1 MTTENS
7 SQETAS
13 SGATSSDQTS
23 SSAESSSTQ
32 TTQAASAPAAAS
44 EQGSVA
50 NPIAS
55 EPSAAPLAYQPNFK
69 FKAFGKEHEIEETFR
84 ALIKDKETEEKVR
97 KFHEKAYAM
106 EKFQADEK
114 KIRGEFDQF
123 KQTTEPNMR
132 AMSHFNNLL
141 KNKDWDNF
149 FGGLKVP
156 EEEIFNWVEKRLQM
170 RQLPPEQ
177 RADLERQAQV
187 RQQNYA
193 YENELSQTQQS
204 YQKLAT
210 ETRLMQLENVMARQ
224 DVSSQAQ
231 AIDKVYGQIGSFRNL
246 VIEEAANHYTR
257 TGEDL
262 PADQAVQKALDK
274 YGRFLA
280 AQNQSAPISQTAIPG
295 AQSQAAAQG
304 QAPIIPHVGGSAR
317 SPIKKSPRSL
327 DDIKKMAR
335 EAQAREGQ

>member
-13 SGATSSDQTS
+13 SGATSSDQSAS
-23 SSAESSSTQ
+23 SSQSSSQSTQ
-32 TTQAASAPAAAS
+32 TPASAAPATSS
-44 EQGSVA
+44 EGSVA
-50 NPIAS
+50 NPIAAGTD
-55 EPSAAPLAYQPNFK
+55 PAAPPVYQPNFK

-84 ALIKDKETEEKVR
+84 GLIKDKETEEKVR

-132 AMSHFNNLL
+132 AMNHFNTLL

-170 RQLPPEQ
+170 RQMPPEQ
-177 RADLERQAQV
+177 RAEFERQAQI
-187 RQQNYA
+187 RQQNYS

-210 ETRLMQLENVMARQ
+210 ETRLMQLENIMARQ

-246 VIEEAANHYTR
+246 VIEEAANHYSR

-280 AQNQSAPISQTAIPG
+280 AQNPG
-295 AQSQAAAQG
+295 APTLQG
-304 QAPIIPHVGGSAR
+304 QPSGGQPQASSQGNVPIIPHVGGSAR
-317 SPIKKSPRSL
+317 SPIKKSPKSIADL
-327 DDIKKMAR
+327 KAMAKQY
-335 EAQAREGQ
+335 AD